1 MLVSEPSGCYHIGNM
16 RVISR
21 RVLTEFARKHK
32 PAETPLSAWYTVVKA
47 KKYLDSHQ
55 LKADFGTADF
65 RRNGIVIF
73 NIGGNKYR
81 LVAHF
86 RYDIGFV
93 YIRHIVTHADYDKLT
108 L

>member
-1 MLVSEPSGCYHIGNM
+1 M

-21 RVLTEFARKHK
+21 RVLTEFAGQHN
-32 PAETPLSAWYTVVKA
+32 PAKAPLSAWYSIVKS
-47 KKYLDSHQ
+47 KRYLDSHQ
-55 LKADFGTADF
+55 VKADFGTADF
-65 RRNGIVIF
+65 RKNGIVIF
-73 NIGGNKYR
+73 NVGGNKYS

-93 YIRHIVTHADYDKLT
+93 YIQHIVTHAEYDKLK

>member
-1 MLVSEPSGCYHIGNM
+1 M

-21 RVLTEFARKHK
+21 KVLTEFSRQHRLA
-32 PAETPLSAWYTVVKA
+32 ATPLSAWYAIVNA
-47 KKYLDSHQ
+47 KRYEDSHQ
-55 LKADFGTADF
+55 VKSDFGTADF
-65 RRNGIVIF
+65 RKNGIVIF

-86 RYDIGFV
+86 RYDIGIVF
-93 YIRHIVTHADYDKLT
+93 IKHIVTHAEYDKLK

>member
-1 MLVSEPSGCYHIGNM
+1 MLVPEPNRCYHIGNM

-21 RVLTEFARKHK
+21 RVLSEFSRQHRQ
-32 PAETPLSAWYTVVKA
+32 AETPLSAWYAVVKA
-47 KKYLDSHQ
+47 KRYLDSHQ
-55 LKADFGTADF
+55 VKADFGTADF
-65 RRNGIVIF
+65 RKNGIVIF

-93 YIRHIVTHADYDKLT
+93 YIRHVVTHAEYDRLKL
-108 L
+108 

>member
-1 MLVSEPSGCYHIGNM
+1 M

-21 RVLTEFARKHK
+21 RALTEFARRHK
-32 PAETPLSAWYTVVKA
+32 AAATPLSAWYSMVKA
-47 KKYLDSHQ
+47 KRYHDSHQ

-65 RRNGIVIF
+65 CRNGIVIF
-73 NIGGNKYR
+73 DIGGNKYR

-93 YIRHIVTHADYDKLT
+93 YIRHVVTHAEYDRLKL
-108 L
+108 

>member
-1 MLVSEPSGCYHIGNM
+1 M

-21 RVLTEFARKHK
+21 RVLTEFAKQHK
-32 PAETPLSAWYTVVKA
+32 PAQTPLSAWYSMVKA
-47 KKYLDSHQ
+47 KRYRDSHE

-65 RRNGIVIF
+65 RKTGIVIF

-93 YIRHIVTHADYDKLT
+93 YVKHLVTHAEYDKLK

>member
-1 MLVSEPSGCYHIGNM
+1 M

-21 RVLTEFARKHK
+21 RVLTEFSRQHR
-32 PAETPLSAWYTVVKA
+32 PAATPLRAWYAMIKA
-47 KKYLDSHQ
+47 KAYLDSHQ
-55 LKADFGTADF
+55 VKADFGSADC
-65 RRNGIVIF
+65 RKNGIVIF

-93 YIRHIVTHADYDKLT
+93 FIKHIVTHAEYDKLK

>member
-1 MLVSEPSGCYHIGNM
+1 M

-21 RVLTEFARKHK
+21 RVLTEFGRQHRSA
-32 PAETPLSAWYTVVKA
+32 ATPLSAWYAMVKA
-47 KKYLDSHQ
+47 KSYFDPHQ
-55 LKADFGTADF
+55 VKADFGTASF
-65 RRNGIVIF
+65 RKNGIVIF

-86 RYDIGFV
+86 RYDIGIV
-93 YIRHIVTHADYDKLT
+93 YIKHVLTHAEYDGLT

>member
-1 MLVSEPSGCYHIGNM
+1 M

-21 RVLTEFARKHK
+21 RVLTEFAKEHK
-32 PAETPLSAWYTVVKA
+32 PAATPLSAWYSMVKT
-47 KKYLDSHQ
+47 KRYLDSHQ

-81 LVAHF
+81 LIAHL

-93 YIRHIVTHADYDKLT
+93 YIKHMVTHAEYDKLK

>member
-1 MLVSEPSGCYHIGNM
+1 MLV
-16 RVISR
+16 
-21 RVLTEFARKHK
+21 F
-32 PAETPLSAWYTVVKA
+32 
-47 KKYLDSHQ
+47 
-55 LKADFGTADF
+55 FGTADF
-65 RRNGIVIF
+65 RKNGIVIF

-93 YIRHIVTHADYDKLT
+93 YIKHIVTHAEYGKLK

>member
-1 MLVSEPSGCYHIGNM
+1 M

-21 RVLTEFARKHK
+21 RVLTDFSRQHRLA
-32 PAETPLSAWYTVVKA
+32 ATPLSAWYTMVKA
-47 KKYLDSHQ
+47 KRYVDSHQ
-55 LKADFGTADF
+55 VKADFGTADF
-65 RRNGIVIF
+65 RKNGIVIF

-86 RYDIGFV
+86 RYDIGIV
-93 YIRHIVTHADYDKLT
+93 YIKHVVTHEEYDRLR

>member
-1 MLVSEPSGCYHIGNM
+1 M

-21 RVLTEFARKHK
+21 RALTEFAAQHK
-32 PAETPLSAWYTVVKA
+32 PSVAPLSAWYSIVKA
-47 KKYLDSHQ
+47 KRYLNSHE
-55 LKADFGTADF
+55 LKADFGSADF
-65 RRNGIVIF
+65 RKNGIVIF

-93 YIRHIVTHADYDKLT
+93 YIKHVVTHAEYDRLR

>member
-1 MLVSEPSGCYHIGNM
+1 M

-21 RVLTEFARKHK
+21 RVLTEFARQHH
-32 PAETPLSAWYTVVKA
+32 PAGTPLSAWYSMVKS
-47 KKYLDSHQ
+47 KRYLDSHQ

-86 RYDIGFV
+86 RCDIGFV
-93 YIRHIVTHADYDKLT
+93 YTKHVVTHAEYDKLK

>member
-1 MLVSEPSGCYHIGNM
+1 M

-21 RVLTEFARKHK
+21 KVLTGFSRQHRLA
-32 PAETPLSAWYTVVKA
+32 ATPLSAWYAMVKA
-47 KKYLDSHQ
+47 KRYADSHQ
-55 LKADFGTADF
+55 VKADFGSADF
-65 RRNGIVIF
+65 RKNGIVIF

-86 RYDIGFV
+86 RYDIGIV
-93 YIRHIVTHADYDKLT
+93 YIKHIVTHAEYDRLR